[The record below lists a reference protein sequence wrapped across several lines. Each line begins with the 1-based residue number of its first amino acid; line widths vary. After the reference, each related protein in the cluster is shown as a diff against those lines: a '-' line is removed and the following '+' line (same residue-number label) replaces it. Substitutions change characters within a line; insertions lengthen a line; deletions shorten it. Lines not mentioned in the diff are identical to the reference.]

1 MRIGKGVGAVC
12 GLLLSLA
19 VAWPAPAQS
28 GDDPDKAREGPPKP
42 DWLGSIGTL
51 GGTREWLEGQGI
63 TLSLIYTAE
72 GFANLRGGVRRGAI
86 YEGNFESQVDV
97 DLEKLVGIPGLAFR
111 AQAYQIHGR
120 GMSRHKTLN
129 FMTVSNIEALHA
141 TRLAELWLEQTLFDG
156 TLAVR
161 AGQIAGDTEFLAS
174 DVASLFVNGTFG
186 WPQITGAD
194 LSGGGPAYPL
204 PTPGVRVK
212 VQPTKD
218 VVILAAIFNGD
229 PSGGGTGDPQ
239 RINRHG
245 TRFPVSDPP
254 LLIGEVAYAHSRGDG
269 TLPGTVKLGGWY
281 HTGRFA
287 DQRYDST
294 GLSLADPASSG
305 VARQRRSDGG
315 LYAVADQMLWQ
326 VPGNKDGGLAAFTRL
341 AVSPGDRNQ
350 FSFYAD
356 GGFTLKGVLND
367 RPNDGLGVAFA
378 YARVSKRARALDR
391 DSVAFGIP
399 TPIRSSEAVVEV
411 TYQAQIVDGWTIQP
425 DFQYILR
432 PGGHVSNP
440 REPGRAIKN
449 AVVVGLRTTIQY

>member
-1 MRIGKGVGAVC
+1 MRIGSGVGAVC

-28 GDDPDKAREGPPKP
+28 GNDPDKAGAGSSKP

-51 GGTREWLEGQGI
+51 GGAREWLEGQGI
-63 TLSLIYTAE
+63 TLSLIYTGEA
-72 GFANLRGGVRRGAI
+72 FANLRGGVRRGAI
-86 YEGNFESQVDV
+86 YEGLLDAQLDV
-97 DLEKLVGIPGLAFR
+97 DLEKLAGIPGLAFR

-120 GMSRHKTLN
+120 GMSRHKTFN

-141 TRLAELWLEQTLFDG
+141 TRLAELWLEQTLFEG
-156 TLAVR
+156 VLAVR
-161 AGQIAGDTEFLAS
+161 AGQIAGDTEFLVS

-186 WPQITGAD
+186 WPQITGTV

-204 PTPGVRVK
+204 PTPGVLVK
-212 VQPTKD
+212 VHPTKD
-218 VVILAAIFNGD
+218 VVIRAAVFNGD
-229 PSGGGTGDPQ
+229 PSGGGSGDPQ

-245 TRFPVSDPP
+245 TRFPINAPP
-254 LLIGEVAYAHSRGDG
+254 LLIGEVAYTHGHADG
-269 TLPGTVKLGGWY
+269 GLPGTVKLGGWY

-287 DQRYDST
+287 DQRYDSD
-294 GLSLADPASSG
+294 GVSLADPASSG
-305 VARQRRSDGG
+305 VARQRRGDGG
-315 LYAVADQMLWQ
+315 VYAVADQMLWR
-326 VPGNKDGGLAAFTRL
+326 VPDSKIRGLAAFTRL
-341 AVSPGDRNQ
+341 AISPGDRNQ

-356 GGFTLKGVLND
+356 GGFTLKGALDD

-378 YARVSKRARALDR
+378 YARVSRRARALDR

-411 TYQAQIVDGWTIQP
+411 TYQAQIADGWTIQP

-440 REPGRAIKN
+440 REPGRAIRN
-449 AVVVGLRTTIQY
+449 AVVIGLRTTIQY

>member
-1 MRIGKGVGAVC
+1 MRIGGVARAILGV
-12 GLLLSLA
+12 LLSFA
-19 VAWPAPAQS
+19 VAWPTWAQS
-28 GDDPDKAREGPPKP
+28 EVGQDGSPKP
-42 DWLGSIGTL
+42 HWLGTIGTL
-51 GGTREWLEGQGI
+51 SSARDWLEGQGI
-63 TLSLIYTAE
+63 TMSLIYTGE
-72 GFANLRGGVRRGAI
+72 TFANLRGGVRRGAI
-86 YEGNFESQVDV
+86 YEGLLDAQLDV
-97 DLEKLVGIPGLAFR
+97 DLEKLVGLGGLAFR

-156 TLAVR
+156 MLAVR
-161 AGQIAGDTEFLAS
+161 VGQIAGDTEFLVS

-186 WPQITGAD
+186 WPQITGTV

-212 VQPTKD
+212 VQPTTD

-254 LLIGEVAYAHSRGDG
+254 LLIGEAAYTHGHDDG
-269 TLPGTVKLGGWY
+269 RLPGTVKLGGWY

-287 DQRYDST
+287 DQRYDSN

-305 VARQRRSDGG
+305 VARQRRGDGG
-315 LYAVADQMLWQ
+315 FYAVADQMLWL
-326 VPGNKDGGLAAFTRL
+326 VPDSKDRGLAAFTRL

-356 GGFTLKGVLND
+356 GGFTLKGLLND

-391 DSVAFGIP
+391 DSVAFGTP

-411 TYQAQIVDGWTIQP
+411 TYQAQIVGGWTVQP
-425 DFQYILR
+425 DFQYIFR

-440 REPGRAIKN
+440 REPGRAIRN
-449 AVVVGLRTTIQY
+449 AVVIGLRTTIQY